1 MERHHGAEVVW
12 LPFDLHPEIPDEG
25 TTAERLFGPR
35 FDDEVRMRY
44 RERLKGLADEVG
56 LPFDPP
62 EHIPRTRF
70 ALETSDWVRRERPGH
85 FRSLHRSLFGAYWG
99 EGRDI
104 GDPEVVLDLAE
115 RAGLRRGEV
124 QHATEAPETRGAVD
138 ASTREAVEVGVTG
151 TPAWLIDGRL
161 LVPGAQPRET
171 FDRIIERMAEARG

>member
-1 MERHHGAEVVW
+1 MEREHGVEVVW
-12 LPFDLHPEIPDEG
+12 HPFDLHPEIPDEG

-35 FDDEVRMRY
+35 FDEDVRARY
-44 RERLKGLADEVG
+44 QERLKGLADEVD

-62 EHIPRTRF
+62 ERIPRTRF
-70 ALETSDWVRRERPGH
+70 ALEASDWVRRERPEH
-85 FRSLHRSLFGAYWG
+85 FDSLHRSLFGAYWG

-115 RAGLRRGEV
+115 RAGLERDEVRRG
-124 QHATEAPETRGAVD
+124 TEEPGAAAAVD
-138 ASTREAVEVGVTG
+138 VSTREAVEIGVTG

-171 FDRIIERMAEARG
+171 FDRVIERMAGARD